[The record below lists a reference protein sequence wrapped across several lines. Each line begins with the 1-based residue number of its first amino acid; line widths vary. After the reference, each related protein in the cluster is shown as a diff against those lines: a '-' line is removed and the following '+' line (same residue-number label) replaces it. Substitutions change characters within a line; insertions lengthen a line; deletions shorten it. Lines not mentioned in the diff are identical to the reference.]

1 MAPKRPQLKLTQRTT
16 EAAAAEAAAHVP
28 GAPAGDEL
36 PATGRTRAVGIGLKE
51 SEYEALGQIA
61 EATGIARNSL
71 GRYAIRD
78 FIKRYRRGE
87 VDLTGKID
95 EPPPPKK
102 RLRMD

>member
-1 MAPKRPQLKLTQRTT
+1 MAPKRPQLKLTQRT
-16 EAAAAEAAAHVP
+16 ESAEPAAQATAHA
-28 GAPAGDEL
+28 GAPTGNEL
-36 PATGRTRAVGIGLKE
+36 PATGRTRAIGIGLKE
-51 SEYEALGQIA
+51 SKYDGLGQIA

-71 GRYAIRD
+71 GRYATRD

-87 VDLTGKID
+87 IDLSGKID